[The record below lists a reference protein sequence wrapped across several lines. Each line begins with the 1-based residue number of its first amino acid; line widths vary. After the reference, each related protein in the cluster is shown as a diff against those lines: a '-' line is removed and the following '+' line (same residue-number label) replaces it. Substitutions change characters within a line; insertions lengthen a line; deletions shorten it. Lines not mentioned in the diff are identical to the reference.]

1 MEARDQRVAGPSI
14 EEEGCLMLGSEMAL
28 PKVPAI
34 CLGPPSR
41 SQRPLLEINVVLPNV
56 HVGRTPAGD
65 LSK

>member
-41 SQRPLLEINVVLPNV
+41 SQRAAAPETV
-56 HVGRTPAGD
+56 AGMATRYCRSAY
-65 LSK
+65 LGG